1 MRRLLLVV
9 TVMALLATIVVA
21 STMPAIAD
29 QKSRNGTC
37 EVGGSGSGAEGC
49 AGNVGGFIETGNGDC
64 NQINS
69 GPFVSK
75 RYSNKC

>member
-1 MRRLLLVV
+1 
-9 TVMALLATIVVA
+9 MALLATVVVA

-29 QKSRNGTC
+29 QKKSRNGTC

-69 GPFVSK
+69 GPFVAK

>member
-1 MRRLLLVV
+1 MKRFTLVLAIAA
-9 TVMALLATIVVA
+9 VMAMMVVA
-21 STMPAIAD
+21 TAAPTFAD

-37 EVGGSGSGAEGC
+37 DVGGSGSGAKGC
-49 AGNVGGFIETGNGDC
+49 AGNVGGFIETPNGDC

-75 RYSNKC
+75 KYSNKC

>member
-9 TVMALLATIVVA
+9 TVGLVMAAMVVA
-21 STMPAIAD
+21 TAAPTFAD

-37 EVGGSGSGAEGC
+37 QVGGSGSGAKGC
-49 AGNVGGFIETGNGDC
+49 AGNVGGFIETPNGGC

-69 GPFVSK
+69 GPFVAK
-75 RYSNKC
+75 KYSNKC